1 MGVAIGLIV
10 VERVIYNE
18 FLVLAVNESLTVYE
32 IYGKEKRS
40 FSIKFLVRD
49 FSFAE
54 TALPPHLSLR
64 SHC

>member
-1 MGVAIGLIV
+1 M
-10 VERVIYNE
+10 
-18 FLVLAVNESLTVYE
+18 FLVNGRLPIYK